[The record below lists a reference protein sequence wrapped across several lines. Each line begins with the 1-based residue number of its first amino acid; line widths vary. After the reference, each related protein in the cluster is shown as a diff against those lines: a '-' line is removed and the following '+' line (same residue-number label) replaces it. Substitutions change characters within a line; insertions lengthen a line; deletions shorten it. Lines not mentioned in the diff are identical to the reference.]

1 MSLREEI
8 SKKGGNKSLLNSCKF
23 NKLKGK
29 IIEVFGTQ
37 KAFAEAVNRPQN
49 TISQKLNGKIAIS
62 KHDIEQW
69 ASVLDIDRTDYGTYF
84 F

>member
-1 MSLREEI
+1 ML
-8 SKKGGNKSLLNSCKF
+8 KPCKF

-37 KAFAEAVNRPQN
+37 TAFAEAVNRPKN
-49 TISQKLNGKIAIS
+49 TISLKLNGKQSIT
-62 KHDIEQW
+62 KNDIEEW
-69 ASVLDIDRTDYGTYF
+69 SPLLGIEKSEYGDYF